1 MPQTPATLMR
11 GGSSKC
17 WIFDGR
23 DLPADRERL
32 AKLLVETFGAADP
45 HQLDGVGGR
54 TSVTSNA
61 ALVSPSADA
70 DVDLDY
76 LFAQVAVGEGIVE
89 WGSNC
94 GNCATAVALWSVQE
108 FGLDCGGPTTTVRMR
123 NVNTGTDVIAEVD
136 TSGGVPSISVPGV
149 HGMGTGVDL
158 TFRDPAGSTTGT
170 LWPAHSH
177 RSRLSVD
184 GVSMTVS
191 MVDAGAPIVIIDAES
206 LGICAAATE
215 AQVIQHVPM
224 LRRVRA
230 HAAVEM
236 GMAASVEESF
246 DAVPKVVVVGP
257 PRDYTTTLGED
268 VCADD
273 YDVSV
278 RMLSMNAPHPT
289 IGLTTAVAVA
299 LASTVTDSVLGEVGV
314 CETRPVSDG
323 DHASLQVRTLTL
335 GTLGGLLRC
344 EVRTRG
350 DHSEVLL
357 RRAARRLAEA
367 QLYLR

>member
-76 LFAQVAVGEGIVE
+76 LFAQVPVGEGIVE

-94 GNCATAVALWSVQE
+94 ATAVALWGVQE
-108 FGLDCGGPTTTVRMR
+108 FGLDCGRPTTTARMR
-123 NVNTGTDVIAEVD
+123 NVNTGTDEIAEVD

-149 HGMGTGVDL
+149 HGMGTGVNL

-191 MVDAGAPIVIIDAES
+191 MVDAGAPIVIVDAES

-246 DAVPKVVVVGP
+246 DAVPKVGVVGP

-335 GTLGGLLRC
+335 GTLGGLLPC
-344 EVRTRG
+344 KVRTRG

>member
-1 MPQTPATLMR
+1 MAQTPATLMR

-23 DLPADRERL
+23 GLPDDRNRL
-32 AKLLVETFGAADP
+32 AELLVETFGAADP
-45 HQLDGVGGR
+45 HQLDGVGGG
-54 TSVTSNA
+54 TSVTSKA
-61 ALVSPSADA
+61 AFVTPSAADDA
-70 DVDLDY
+70 DLDY
-76 LFAQVAVGEGIVE
+76 LFAQVSVGEGIVE

-94 GNCATAVALWSVQE
+94 GNCATAVALWGVQE
-108 FGLDCGGPTTTVRMR
+108 LGLDKGGPTTAVRMR
-123 NVNTGTDVIAEVD
+123 NVNTGSEMVAEVD
-136 TSGGVPSISVPGV
+136 TSAEPQPVSVPGV
-149 HGMGTGVDL
+149 RGVGTGVDL
-158 TFRDPAGSTTGT
+158 TFRNPEGSSTGS
-170 LWPAHSH
+170 LWPARAH
-177 RSRLSVD
+177 RSRMSVD
-184 GVSMTVS
+184 GISMTVS

-206 LGICAAATE
+206 LGISAAAGE
-215 AQVIQHVPM
+215 EQVAQHVPM

-236 GMAASVEESF
+236 GIAPSIEQSF
-246 DAVPKVVVVGP
+246 DAVPKVGIVGP

-268 VCADD
+268 IRAED
-273 YDVSV
+273 YDGSV

-299 LASTVTDSVLGEVGV
+299 LASTVPDSVLGEVGTAEKRPSDEEG
-314 CETRPVSDG
+314 ETV
-323 DHASLQVRTLTL
+323 HLRTVTL

-344 EVRTRG
+344 EVRSRADQT
-350 DHSEVLL
+350 EVLL